1 MIPISRL
8 SNGIAV
14 TLVGSLVGVTAD
26 DWCGSVVEVTEGGLD
41 ELGWKGVG
49 KGPDEWCCVIIKAV
63 NLE

>member
-8 SNGIAV
+8 YNGIAV
-14 TLVGSLVGVTAD
+14 ALDGRLVGVTAD
-26 DWCGSVVEVTEGGLD
+26 DWSGSVVEVTEGGLD

-49 KGPDEWCCVIIKAV
+49 KAPDEGCCVIKAV

>member
-8 SNGIAV
+8 YNGIAV
-14 TLVGSLVGVTAD
+14 ALVGSLVGVTAD
-26 DWCGSVVEVTEGGLD
+26 DWSGSVVEVTEGGLD

-49 KGPDEWCCVIIKAV
+49 KAPDEGRYVIKAV